1 VIKKAAQIADLM
13 TGEDVE
19 EDLRV
24 LREAKHATHHIY
36 DTKLQRLV
44 PVSDHKTRLA
54 ATTLSR
60 AYHEGKP
67 IERSITAHGD
77 FDDLAEMQRR
87 LQGSPEV
94 KRCLPDSLQKAVG
107 QEIPSTLPDATR
119 EEG

>member
-1 VIKKAAQIADLM
+1 M
-13 TGEDVE
+13 TGEDVG

-24 LREAKHATHHIY
+24 LREAKRATHHIH

-44 PVSDHKTRLA
+44 PVPDHKTRLA

-67 IERSITAHGD
+67 IERSVALAGD
-77 FDDLAEMQRR
+77 FDDLAEMQRC
-87 LQGSPEV
+87 LQGSPEA

-107 QEIPSTLPDATR
+107 QDIPSALPDAAR
-119 EEG
+119 EDEKWAD